1 MRRILF
7 ACLLLLAGCD
17 DMIHQAKRN
26 PYERNAGD
34 PMTADPAQTPA
45 GAVQYREAPAVP
57 PPVTLALIERG
68 QDRYRQFCTPCHSE
82 LGDGNGMVVQ
92 RGFSAPPSF
101 HIDRLRQAATQ
112 HFFDVD
118 TNGYG
123 AMYSFAQRVP
133 PADRWAIA
141 AYIRAL
147 QLSEQA
153 TVADLTADQRAELA
167 KQ

>member
-7 ACLLLLAGCD
+7 ASLLLLAGCD

-34 PMTADPAQTPA
+34 PPTADPVQTPP
-45 GAVQYREAPAVP
+45 GIVQYREAPATP
-57 PPVTLALIERG
+57 PPVSLALIERG
-68 QDRYRQFCTPCHSE
+68 QDRFRQFCTPCHSE

-92 RGFSAPPSF
+92 RGFSAPPSY
-101 HIDRLRQAATQ
+101 HIDRLRQGPTE
-112 HFFDVD
+112 HFYDVM

-133 PADRWAIA
+133 PPDRWAIA
-141 AYIRAL
+141 SYIRAL

-153 TVADLTADQRAELA
+153 TVADLAPDQRAELA